1 MAILLINIVILTI
14 SLVDL
19 YKFFVTSFV
28 IIAEIQFQIFR
39 FMYKVNYN
47 IALIGFGG
55 VNRALA
61 NIISI
66 NPEKFYSEMGFTIRI
81 VAVSDIFLGSVY
93 SPEGIDLALLKDL
106 PVAEGAFASLP
117 NGNAKADNEN
127 IIKNSN
133 SDIVIEATVTDSVTG
148 QPATSHCRWALSNG
162 KHVSTTNKGPI
173 AFAEKE
179 LMDLAL
185 INNVSFEYEGV
196 VMSGTPVL
204 RFADKLMKGSE
215 INKFAGIMNGT
226 ANYVLG
232 LVEQGQTFTDAIT
245 SAQQQG
251 FAEADPTADVE
262 GKDVMLKVIVLANRL
277 WGANLTQDDV
287 KCEGITGLSEAMVKE
302 AVAEGKHW
310 KLIGKA
316 SKQDDGSIIASVS
329 PEKLDLFH
337 PLGGINGVVNA
348 ITFTSGMLGDVTISG
363 PGAGRTET
371 AYAIL
376 SDIIAIH
383 QSAKV

>member
-162 KHVSTTNKGPI
+162 KHVSTTNKGPL

-302 AVAEGKHW
+302 AVADDKHW